1 MYLCHGLRMGF
12 PRPCPLVGLRGG
24 LGTLVTNSFKTNMAA
39 QKKAKTT
46 DKKRQYSDDSEN
58 ELPSSPTS
66 FNFSNT
72 SINYERF
79 IVVFYKD
86 PSKPITQLSPF
97 TIEKTIKSI
106 LGTHKSV
113 KKFKDKTLL
122 VECFSKQQAV
132 NLLSHEK
139 FFGIDV
145 KISPHS
151 SPNVCKGVIRCKEL
165 DYCESL
171 AEILENLEPQGV
183 SEVKRI
189 YIHKNKEEIP
199 IPTNTYILTFKSP
212 SLPPIKVG
220 YQIVKMDVYVP
231 NPLRCF
237 KCQQFGHHI
246 SKCPNSEV
254 CSKCCHE
261 GPDHDSDKC
270 TNPFLCAN
278 CKSAHSSFSKECQK
292 WKDEKEVLTIKYH
305 NNISFVEA
313 RKVLVQRKKAA
324 TQSSY
329 VGAFGTSPKEDE
341 CSACKILAKI
351 LLQKFPNVEKEL

>member
-1 MYLCHGLRMGF
+1 
-12 PRPCPLVGLRGG
+12 
-24 LGTLVTNSFKTNMAA
+24 MAA

-46 DKKRQYSDDSEN
+46 DKKRPYSDDPEN

-72 SINYERF
+72 SINYECF
-79 IVVFYKD
+79 IVVESKD
-86 PSKPITQLSPF
+86 PSKPITELSPF

-106 LGTHKSV
+106 LRTPKSV
-113 KKFKDKTLL
+113 KKLKDKTLL

-145 KISPHS
+145 KIPPHS
-151 SPNVCKGVIRCKEL
+151 TLNVCKGVIRCKEL

-189 YIHKNKEEIP
+189 YIHKNKEEIA
-199 IPTNTYILTFKSP
+199 TNTYILAFKSP
-212 SLPPIKVG
+212 SLPPSIKVG
-220 YQIVKMDVYVP
+220 YQIVRVDVYVP
-231 NPLRCF
+231 NPLHCF
-237 KCQQFGHHI
+237 KCQQFHHHI
-246 SKCPNSEV
+246 SECPNSEV

-270 TNPFLCAN
+270 TSPFLCAN
-278 CKSAHSSFSKECQK
+278 CKSPHASFSKECQK
-292 WKDEKEVLTIKYH
+292 
-305 NNISFVEA
+305 
-313 RKVLVQRKKAA
+313 
-324 TQSSY
+324 
-329 VGAFGTSPKEDE
+329 
-341 CSACKILAKI
+341 C
-351 LLQKFPNVEKEL
+351 